1 MRCNCSYPGVQRREL
16 WMGPDLATVVLHKS
30 ALTLVVIV
38 VALCIVA
45 LIILAP
51 VLSNEQIN
59 TRVCS

>member
-1 MRCNCSYPGVQRREL
+1 
-16 WMGPDLATVVLHKS
+16 MGPGPSTVVGYKS

-59 TRVCS
+59 TRECS

>member
-1 MRCNCSYPGVQRREL
+1 
-16 WMGPDLATVVLHKS
+16 MGPDLATVVLHKS

-59 TRVCS
+59 TRVCT